1 MATTNEAIDKNIWA
15 RTEAIRR
22 ALAVVM
28 GEVDELGKLV
38 TGKPEKKMAKQS
50 HQLLDQADTF
60 LLTIE
65 IMAKA
70 EK

>member
-1 MATTNEAIDKNIWA
+1 MATTKEAIDKNISA

-22 ALAVVM
+22 ALAEVS
-28 GEVDELGKLV
+28 GEVKELADMV
-38 TGKPEKKMAKQS
+38 TGKPKKKMAKQA
-50 HQLLDQADTF
+50 HLLMDQADTF